1 MISVVSPVYKARE
14 IVPELVSRLK
24 NVLVSLSVDF
34 EIILVDDGC
43 PQQSWISISD
53 ECKKDDRVVG
63 LKLSRNFGQ
72 HNAITAGLAHAKGE
86 WIVVMDCDLQDQP
99 EEIFR
104 LIDKSKEGYKVV
116 FAIRNTRQ
124 DIFLKRLSSKLFYR
138 FFSYMTETKQ
148 DARIA
153 NFGIYH
159 RSVVEAIL
167 SMKDHIRYFPAMVQ
181 WVGFDRCGIEVK
193 HASRFSGRT
202 SYNWKGLFKLATL
215 NVLAFSAKPMYITIK
230 IGLLIVLVAVFISVY
245 YFFKWLIGDIVVLG
259 FSSLIISIWLLF
271 GIMIS
276 FIGIVGLYVGGVF
289 DKVKDRPLFIVD
301 KFENR

>member
-14 IVPELVSRLK
+14 IVPELVFRIK
-24 NVLVSLSVDF
+24 KVLVSLGVDF

-53 ECKKDDRVVG
+53 ECNKDDRVVG

-138 FFSYMTETKQ
+138 LFSYMTETKQ
-148 DARIA
+148 DSRIA

-159 RSVVEAIL
+159 RSVIDAIL

-181 WVGFDRCGIEVK
+181 WVGFSRCGIEVK
-193 HASRFSGRT
+193 HASRFSGIS
-202 SYNWKGLFKLATL
+202 SYKWSALLKLAIL
-215 NVLAFSAKPMYITIK
+215 NVLAFSAKPMYLTIK
-230 IGLLIVLVAVFISVY
+230 FGLFIVSISFLISIY
-245 YFFKWLIGDIVVLG
+245 YFLKWLSGDILVLG
-259 FSSLIISIWLLF
+259 YSSLIISIWFLF
-271 GIMIS
+271 GVMIS
-276 FIGIVGLYVGGVF
+276 FLGVIGLYVGGVF
-289 DKVKDRPLFIVD
+289 DKVKDRPLYIVD